1 MSRITGRFHAVAL
14 SGGARLGGQPLPG
27 LGGDAIAQQA
37 LSPPENPENGV
48 HETYAA
54 PQRC

>member
-1 MSRITGRFHAVAL
+1 LNRVVGRFHALAV

-37 LSPPENPENGV
+37 LPPPENPGNGV